1 MLGNPDL
8 PSLGLE
14 MNKRYNQSEQLMP
27 GCDMKRE
34 TQDEAGLMKGRE
46 ERWKEK
52 QSQDIVLSCWIKPHL
67 MSFLWNIWLYDE
79 VNS

>member
-1 MLGNPDL
+1 
-8 PSLGLE
+8 
-14 MNKRYNQSEQLMP
+14 MP

-67 MSFLWNIWLYDE
+67 MSFLWNSWLYDA
-79 VNS
+79 VNSNFKDIINVLLLVTKIVPGDK

>member
-1 MLGNPDL
+1 
-8 PSLGLE
+8 
-14 MNKRYNQSEQLMP
+14 MP

-46 ERWKEK
+46 ERRKEK

-67 MSFLWNIWLYDE
+67 MPFLWNIWLYDA
-79 VNS
+79 VNSIFKDIINVVLLVTQIVPGDK